1 MSQFLS
7 VAETLRDQLEALTAS
22 ERRAARALLA
32 NYPLLGLETVAEF
45 AARAG
50 VSPPTVLRFIAR
62 LGFASYAE
70 FQRQLREELEAQLKS
85 PLAKSVPAA
94 SPPPKPE
101 SSEAFAGAVC
111 DNIAETFRLLPPG
124 EFEAVAEL
132 LSDPRRRIH
141 LLGGRFTD
149 ALALYMTAHLRLL
162 RPGVGHVAGQPGN
175 WRDQIVDFGRRDV
188 VVLFDIRRYQDDIVH
203 FAEAVAERQAT
214 VVLLTDQWMSPIA
227 RVAAHVLPARV
238 QVPSPWDSSAAIL
251 ALAEAL
257 LAAVTARSWPKASER
272 IAMLEDFREP

>member
-203 FAEAVAERQAT
+203 FAEAVAERQAS

-272 IAMLEDFREP
+272 IAMLEDFRER

>member
-1 MSQFLS
+1 MSQRLS
-7 VAETLRDQLEALTAS
+7 VAETLRDQLETLTAS

-32 NYPLLGLETVAEF
+32 NYPMLGLETVAEF
-45 AARAG
+45 AARGG

-94 SPPPKPE
+94 SRPPKPD

-111 DNIAETFRLLPPG
+111 ENIAETFRLLPPG
-124 EFEAVAEL
+124 EFDAVADL
-132 LSDPRRRIH
+132 LADPRRRVH

-149 ALALYMTAHLRLL
+149 ALAQYMTAHLRLL
-162 RPGVGHVAGQPGN
+162 RPGVGHVAGQPGH
-175 WRDQIVDFGRRDV
+175 WRDQIVDLGRRDV

-203 FAEAVAERQAT
+203 FAEAASARHAG

-251 ALAEAL
+251 ALVEAL
-257 LAAVTARSWPKASER
+257 LAAVTARSWPKASQR
-272 IAMLEDFREP
+272 IALLEDFREP